1 MIKTKQSGIKTATQ
15 SKFLNYVTNS
25 EVASSLRQ
33 RAENEGG
40 FFGGVGY
47 LFEKLAVGFMTSVEG
62 IWDYAA
68 GGIADL
74 FGADKWAE
82 SQMEN
87 DWFGDWYS
95 HPEEWYNPSSGWQ
108 TAGDVAGGIGTS
120 APSML
125 AVAGAGAIAYFSGGS
140 LSPVA
145 AGLISAAV
153 AGLGAAGNATKEAY
167 KETGKLGAEEYGYG
181 AMVGVT
187 EGAIE
192 GVTSVIG
199 AGSGKIVKSI
209 ANSFGK
215 QAAKS
220 VGKTTAKSVVL
231 DLGKAFIS
239 EAFGEGFATWIDP
252 YYKRAT
258 YDPDAE
264 NATAQE
270 ILYTATVGGIAG
282 MIMDGGAKVTNTGIS
297 YLKGRNIANK
307 GNAKEVM
314 KLSEYLSA
322 FENQNKTEDE
332 TYTYIAE
339 TYAKLAKSLA
349 STGGEIKTAGQKK
362 LLGDLQRA
370 NTVAVFKPMVYK
382 SAANIVSNAEIVAE
396 RINSYYKDANGNPL
410 NVTAA
415 DIVKGIDKSSPQAMS
430 KSFQKALQENGILR
444 TLAVADTTGHLFLD
458 AERFEQRMMQS
469 NIASQA
475 DLNRFIET
483 ASEEKKASLGE
494 ALGIEN
500 WDAIELEEFNE
511 KFQAFVSNGDIETFK
526 AKNALIEEF
535 KSLQSKEPKRGI
547 PKNIHS
553 LKDGETRTFNDGY
566 SHIAI
571 KRAGD
576 GFTIYDYGTG
586 NISHELSLKDA
597 NKALRTYAFKRD
609 ETVAH
614 NDKVDAERNKITEV
628 NKYATENIKGY
639 SALSDANK
647 GEIRRLIRQGRAKGV
662 SDADIITYARVS
674 TRAGIKIKFSKESC
688 LVIDADGKPV
698 LNDDGTIKYG
708 DGAYN
713 YRTQEIIVNPEGKR
727 TAEKLL
733 SHELLHNMFAY
744 MGGVKPYRQLMKAA
758 QKKMNSKKK
767 SEIAK
772 AYLESGVIKS
782 EKDTILS
789 EEITAHYTEEFA
801 NQEFFNAV
809 LEEKQG
815 FGKRIL
821 NFLKNAITDY
831 EGDQRLTREAKEY
844 QKVYKKLFDRFA
856 DRNYQSNS
864 FESSAANGII
874 GNERFTIE
882 KSTDNKPFV
891 VVDEDIL
898 DGVAES
904 DWINK
909 VKSNLAAKFPNG
921 VQVGRNVINIDNQ
934 SRKELTFSRYTT
946 WLKNNDPQA
955 FSDKLRVTNNADEV
969 LEATDGWVN
978 EGLNHPRK
986 DSITSFARGNV
997 LLRIG
1002 KNDYSATV
1010 IVGTFKNGK
1019 MILYDIINLT
1029 PTTITKKET
1038 ASAIPVNS
1046 SQRTERKTLTISN
1059 DSITETEPNV
1069 NTNDKKSYALP
1080 KTDQEYLAAVE
1091 KGDIETAQ
1099 KMVDEAAKKAGY
1111 TIKAYHGTKN
1121 DFTEFDKNKIGSGV
1135 TLFAS
1140 QGKGFYFTARESV
1153 AEKYS
1158 RGGRVLSSYLKA
1170 NNLFSFVDKKSKNVN
1185 SLLDEFARLNGGK
1198 FDINQYSDFV
1208 DFEKRTGS
1216 VLSQVVK
1223 DKGESFTAF
1232 LQGKGFDGILYT
1244 SYDYDTGSSNKTY
1257 VIFEPEQIKS
1267 ADPVTYDNDGNVIPL
1282 SKRFDATKKDIRYA
1296 LPNKDSQGN
1305 ELTAEQQEFFKDSK
1319 IRDSEG
1325 NLLLVYHGT
1334 PKENGEFYVF
1344 DYNKAKRKGGFG
1356 FASFGKGFYF
1366 TTKKEAAEIYT
1377 RQGGRLLSVYVN
1389 IKHPYIVNGDIKEQI
1404 SKDFGIDPLNVY
1416 LQEVRRIL
1424 SSNGYDGIIQ
1434 GEGDA
1439 ITVVAYY
1446 PEQIKLT
1453 SNQNPTANPDIRY
1466 ALAIGNE
1473 SVEVEA
1479 EHTKNLVALHNLSED
1494 NLLRVLELGGFPMP
1508 SIAITKTDLA
1518 HNNYG
1523 DITVVFGRETVDPEN
1538 DSRNIVYDRD
1548 AWTPTIPKVDVKLS
1562 KQKVNDLIDELQ
1574 ENAGG
1579 VSSYKRSVDSFFDG
1593 RYRDNNGD
1601 YVISEYDYKKDLI
1614 GEKAIRNSGILAAY
1628 LKQKGIEIE
1637 PVYIESGFTMGWTS
1651 FTRKEAADLLEFVGI
1666 SKDITRDNI
1675 TTEQREKVLEKLIKY
1690 KAKEKLPIVRRFKN
1704 NANLTLE
1711 QVEDVLKSEYSDG
1724 HVSQLLF
1731 MAEDFFDE
1739 KRPKDVYDE
1748 HATIDKMRTAVGN
1761 EEDFYDWFWNKIES
1775 TLEKK
1780 GIDND
1785 SDVFDRRGN
1794 RRSFEQRHFAYT
1806 AANIV
1811 KAMTKGEQEGKAGFG
1826 MSAGALAAKL
1836 SKRFE
1841 SIEDIREAKEY
1852 LSLVSEEDL
1861 KAFNDKTYELYGELL
1876 TEIAGTSSDYF
1887 SNSSRRE
1894 DVGDILGKCA
1904 AAKPLTVENIKRIFD
1919 KETRGYNL
1927 NYKFNNDIAEQALL
1941 LFESL
1946 KHIPTTYFEA
1956 KPRRV
1961 VNFKEIKMVLVPNKA
1976 SSNLKNRLEKAKI
1989 PYRIYGETDAQR
2001 TEAIKKLDNVRFA
2014 LPYTAPTTD
2023 AVTTEVEQA
2032 YKPTIKDKVFTGWTA
2047 TQIAFTNAQA
2057 GIEKVGKIL
2066 GVSDIESIVQAA
2078 RSATNQADE
2087 MLAGNQRRIGDK
2099 SKVYQGEGLEKI
2111 LRPVKEKGTE
2121 YTEVFFDYLFN
2132 YHNVNRMN
2140 FEAISIA
2147 RNNGKVKLLAKNK
2160 KDITNLKK
2168 RKSALI
2174 KSRSTAK
2181 NASARK
2187 SIQTQI
2193 KDIDSQINAIEKVNK
2208 KLENDIASFVP
2219 AENKPVLDCTAK
2231 ESATYIKEY
2240 EKNYP
2245 EFKGI
2250 ARKLWNFIENLNQYR
2265 VDTGL
2270 ISQDTMMYLKQIYPH
2285 YVPTYRTDTNQG
2297 IGAVVGKYNLEVKKA
2312 IKRAKGS
2319 TKDLLPIDV
2328 MLARQVE
2335 ETIRAGRINVIANAL
2350 YEGAQSS
2357 GKSTY
2362 IEVISK
2368 EKVSESEQANIDP
2381 MDLRPKNNQ
2390 VTFFRDGEKITMR
2403 VSSEVFAGFDA
2414 FAPRVDISNPLLK
2427 IANKVNDT
2435 FKRLVTS
2442 LNPAFLLRNSAR
2454 DIQDAGIY
2462 SKYPKSFLKNYAR
2475 AAKYITEDHDLWQLY
2490 RSMGGLNSSV
2500 FDFDKGIVGAQNKWG
2515 LTKAEGNLL
2524 KKLLVNV
2531 ENANAFVEQLPRFAE
2546 FISSIEAGNT
2556 TEQAILDSAD
2566 VTTNFGRSGTLT
2578 KKLNSTLIPFLNPA
2592 IQGFSKLIRTITG
2605 ARTAK
2610 EITALLLKIA
2620 VVGIIPHLI
2629 NDLMYDDDED
2639 YEQLRDTDK
2648 ENNFLFKIGDKFIKI
2663 PKGRVASIFAGLVNR
2678 TKDMFEGES
2687 DAWDGYVDNV
2697 IQQVTPVSNFSRTIF
2712 SPFMDVSNNLTWY
2725 GSAIEGQ
2732 QFENTAPKDRYDE
2745 STSSIAVWLGQLLN
2759 YSPKKIHYILDQ
2771 YSGVIGDF
2779 ILPATTQKAEKDFI
2793 SGNFT
2798 LDPVSSNKL
2807 STDFYNIYEEAQ
2819 YAKTAGD
2826 DTAIYQVK
2834 YLNKVKSAVSELY
2847 KQKSEIQKS
2856 DLTDEEKL
2864 VQTNA
2869 IQILI
2874 NEAFKTAVS
2883 DYKSWTDTV
2892 QKTQGVGADL
2902 SSSERVTLRYT
2913 ESLRIMYG
2921 SERALREYDAKV
2933 YENCQLLSKANISYD
2948 DLYYFYFSTRNIT
2961 SDKDKQGNTI
2971 AGSKRNKIMSA
2982 VNQLKLPTEQKLILI
2997 ASKGYALTE
3006 DEKNTV
3012 ARYIV
3017 KLKKLSK
3024 DDKIALAEMCGLE
3037 VKGGKIV
3044 AKKPVK
3050 PLKLRLN

>member
-15 SKFLNYVTNS
+15 SNFLNYVTNS

-125 AVAGAGAIAYFSGGS
+125 AVAGAAAIAYYSGGS
-140 LSPVA
+140 LSSVS

-153 AGLGAAGNATKEAY
+153 AGLGAAGTATKEAY
-167 KETGKLGAEEYGYG
+167 RETGKLGAEEYGYG

-220 VGKTTAKSVVL
+220 VGKTTLLAVVL

-239 EAFGEGFATWIDP
+239 EAFEEGFATWIDP

-382 SAANIVSNAEIVAE
+382 SAANIVSNADIVAE

-647 GEIRRLIRQGRAKGV
+647 GEIRRLIRQGRAKGIN
-662 SDADIITYARVS
+662 DNDILMYARVA
-674 TRAGIKIKFSKESC
+674 TRTGVRISFDKEA
-688 LVIDADGKPV
+688 LAVAKDKDTQELIYADGV
-698 LNDDGTIKYG
+698 YDGK
-708 DGAYN
+708 N
-713 YRTQEIIVNPEGKR
+713 NVIIVNPEATRTVEALLIHELTHAIDKTADGKIILMKGVENMSDEEKQAIVKR
-727 TAEKLL
+727 YTKAGHGGTIELIDEINAHYAEGQLANRKTLEKLL
-733 SHELLHNMFAY
+733 EKEPSIKDKILSFF
-744 MGGVKPYRQLMKAA
+744 KKASA
-758 QKKMNSKKK
+758 DTEDERLSKKAKAFYKTYKKM
-767 SEIAK
+767 
-772 AYLESGVIKS
+772 
-782 EKDTILS
+782 
-789 EEITAHYTEEFA
+789 
-801 NQEFFNAV
+801 
-809 LEEKQG
+809 
-815 FGKRIL
+815 
-821 NFLKNAITDY
+821 
-831 EGDQRLTREAKEY
+831 
-844 QKVYKKLFDRFA
+844 FDLFA

-904 DWINK
+904 DWIK
-909 VKSNLAAKFPNG
+909 EVKSNLATKFPNG
-921 VQVGRNVINIDNQ
+921 VQVGKNVISIDNQ
-934 SRKELTFSRYTT
+934 SRKELTFSKYTN

-955 FSDKLRVTNNADEV
+955 YSDKLRATNNADEV
-969 LEATDGWVN
+969 LGATEGWIN

-986 DSITSFARGNV
+986 DNITSFARGTV

-1002 KNDYSATV
+1002 KNDYSASV

-1029 PTTITKKET
+1029 PTTIVKKET
-1038 ASAIPVNS
+1038 ANAIPVNS

-1069 NTNDKKSYALP
+1069 NTNDKKSYAMP

-1099 KMVDEAAKKAGY
+1099 KMVDEAAKRAGY
-1111 TIKAYHGTKN
+1111 TIKSYHGTLAK
-1121 DFTEFDKNKIGSGV
+1121 DFTEFKKSFIGSR
-1135 TLFAS
+1135 FNYDD
-1140 QGKGFYFTARESV
+1140 KGFFFIDRKSI
-1153 AEKYS
+1153 AEDYASSEFDSSKK
-1158 RGGRVLSSYLKA
+1158 GRVLDVYLRVKKP
-1170 NNLFSFVDKKSKNVN
+1170 LLVDKQFCLREGLGNPFRDEDAIGVWDAYLEFFKEEAEVRKADGIILDDGMSKM
-1185 SLLDEFARLNGGK
+1185 
-1198 FDINQYSDFV
+1198 
-1208 DFEKRTGS
+1208 T
-1216 VLSQVVK
+1216 VV
-1223 DKGESFTAF
+1223 
-1232 LQGKGFDGILYT
+1232 FDG
-1244 SYDYDTGSSNKTY
+1244 
-1257 VIFEPEQIKS
+1257 EQIKS
-1267 ADPVTYDNDGNVIPL
+1267 ADPVTYDDAGKIIPL
-1282 SKRFDATKKDIRYA
+1282 SRRFSQYNRDIRFA

-1319 IRDSEG
+1319 IRAVEREVGVEISPEG
-1325 NLLLVYHGT
+1325 SLLPVYHGT
-1334 PKENGEFYVF
+1334 NSGEFYEF
-1344 DYNKAKRKGGFG
+1344 DKKLTGSSNDAGWYGR
-1356 FASFGKGFYF
+1356 GFYF
-1366 TTKKEAAEIYT
+1366 AFNKGEAEYYGRRVIECYLNIKNPFFFSEEMQSYDGVESGDVFFDFGSFIINFAKKFPKLAAQESITITKEFDGQGNGDSFEKSIVDFAAELEELYKSE
-1377 RQGGRLLSVYVN
+1377 RLKLNEVHSDEGKYYEYKFKNNVDEIVKDEELKKLIRENWIDTPYMANVAYKNGEITFEQSNAIMDLMDEYGYENFRDARIHGARFKTKESAEKNRLSACVSYLSN
-1389 IKHPYIVNGDIKEQI
+1389 HRYAYIEQHMPEHYIQRI
-1404 SKDFGIDPLNVY
+1404 SKQFTEELKA
-1416 LQEVRRIL
+1416 Q
-1424 SSNGYDGIIQ
+1424 GYDGIVQ
-1434 GEGDA
+1434 SKYGDE
-1439 ITVVAYY
+1439 IVAF
-1446 PEQIKLT
+1446 EENQIKLT
-1453 SNQNPTANPDIRY
+1453 SNKKPT
-1466 ALAIGNE
+1466 
-1473 SVEVEA
+1473 
-1479 EHTKNLVALHNLSED
+1479 
-1494 NLLRVLELGGFPMP
+1494 
-1508 SIAITKTDLA
+1508 
-1518 HNNYG
+1518 
-1523 DITVVFGRETVDPEN
+1523 
-1538 DSRNIVYDRD
+1538 
-1548 AWTPTIPKVDVKLS
+1548 
-1562 KQKVNDLIDELQ
+1562 VN
-1574 ENAGG
+1574 
-1579 VSSYKRSVDSFFDG
+1579 
-1593 RYRDNNGD
+1593 
-1601 YVISEYDYKKDLI
+1601 KD
-1614 GEKAIRNSGILAAY
+1614 
-1628 LKQKGIEIE
+1628 
-1637 PVYIESGFTMGWTS
+1637 M
-1651 FTRKEAADLLEFVGI
+1651 
-1666 SKDITRDNI
+1666 
-1675 TTEQREKVLEKLIKY
+1675 
-1690 KAKEKLPIVRRFKN
+1690 
-1704 NANLTLE
+1704 
-1711 QVEDVLKSEYSDG
+1711 
-1724 HVSQLLF
+1724 
-1731 MAEDFFDE
+1731 
-1739 KRPKDVYDE
+1739 
-1748 HATIDKMRTAVGN
+1748 
-1761 EEDFYDWFWNKIES
+1761 
-1775 TLEKK
+1775 
-1780 GIDND
+1780 
-1785 SDVFDRRGN
+1785 
-1794 RRSFEQRHFAYT
+1794 
-1806 AANIV
+1806 
-1811 KAMTKGEQEGKAGFG
+1811 
-1826 MSAGALAAKL
+1826 
-1836 SKRFE
+1836 
-1841 SIEDIREAKEY
+1841 
-1852 LSLVSEEDL
+1852 
-1861 KAFNDKTYELYGELL
+1861 
-1876 TEIAGTSSDYF
+1876 
-1887 SNSSRRE
+1887 
-1894 DVGDILGKCA
+1894 
-1904 AAKPLTVENIKRIFD
+1904 
-1919 KETRGYNL
+1919 
-1927 NYKFNNDIAEQALL
+1927 
-1941 LFESL
+1941 
-1946 KHIPTTYFEA
+1946 
-1956 KPRRV
+1956 
-1961 VNFKEIKMVLVPNKA
+1961 
-1976 SSNLKNRLEKAKI
+1976 
-1989 PYRIYGETDAQR
+1989 
-2001 TEAIKKLDNVRFA
+2001 RFA

-2524 KKLLVNV
+2524 TKLLVNV

-2834 YLNKVKSAVSELY
+2834 YLNKVKSAVSEMY
-2847 KQKSEIQKS
+2847 KQKSKIQKS

-2982 VNQLKLPTEQKLILI
+2982 VNQLKLPAEQKLILI
-2997 ASKGYALTE
+2997 ASKGYSLTD
-3006 DEKNTV
+3006 DEKDAV

-3017 KLKKLSK
+3017 KLKQISK

-3044 AKKPVK
+3044 TKKPVK

>member
-15 SKFLNYVTNS
+15 SNFLNYVTNS

-47 LFEKLAVGFMTSVEG
+47 LFEKLAVGFMSSVEG

-187 EGAIE
+187 EGAVE
-192 GVTSVIG
+192 GLTSVIG

-239 EAFGEGFATWIDP
+239 EAFEEGFATWIDP

-258 YDPDAE
+258 YDPNAE

-270 ILYTATVGGIAG
+270 ITYSAVVGGIAG
-282 MIMDGGAKVTNTGIS
+282 MIMDGVAKVTNTGIS

-500 WDAIELEEFNE
+500 WDTIELEEFNE

-647 GEIRRLIRQGRAKGV
+647 GEIRRLIRQGRAKGIN
-662 SDADIITYARVS
+662 DNDILMYARVA
-674 TRAGIKIKFSKESC
+674 TRTGVRISFDKEALAVAKDKDTQKFIYADGVYDGANN
-688 LVIDADGKPV
+688 VIVVNPEATRTVEALLIHELTHAIDKTADGKIILMKGV
-698 LNDDGTIKYG
+698 ENMSDEEKQAIVKRYTKAGHGGTIELK
-708 DGAYN
+708 D
-713 YRTQEIIVNPEGKR
+713 EINAHYAEGQLANRK
-727 TAEKLL
+727 TLEKLL
-733 SHELLHNMFAY
+733 EKEPSLKDKILSFF
-744 MGGVKPYRQLMKAA
+744 KKASA
-758 QKKMNSKKK
+758 DTEDERLSKKANAFYKTYKKM
-767 SEIAK
+767 
-772 AYLESGVIKS
+772 
-782 EKDTILS
+782 
-789 EEITAHYTEEFA
+789 
-801 NQEFFNAV
+801 
-809 LEEKQG
+809 
-815 FGKRIL
+815 
-821 NFLKNAITDY
+821 
-831 EGDQRLTREAKEY
+831 
-844 QKVYKKLFDRFA
+844 FDKFA

-864 FESSAANGII
+864 IENAVTNIKQENMHVSEKKFAYEKAVVNNDILDMIKKIETGSFKDNEKVDLGVVSEHAAKEIKKLLNIDVTGYKIAIEARQIAHILKDHGKNG
-874 GNERFTIE
+874 
-882 KSTDNKPFV
+882 KTDQSMSN
-891 VVDEDIL
+891 DEDIAKMAHVL
-898 DGVAES
+898 ENF
-904 DWINK
+904 NK
-909 VKSNLAAKFPNG
+909 ITPAGKSSAYSYMKN
-921 VQVGRNVINIDNQ
+921 GRNRTADTVLYEREIGEKSYYVVQAVPEAQAKTLFVVSAFIGEKGYE
-934 SRKELTFSRYTT
+934 RK
-946 WLKNNDPQA
+946 
-955 FSDKLRVTNNADEV
+955 
-969 LEATDGWVN
+969 
-978 EGLNHPRK
+978 
-986 DSITSFARGNV
+986 I
-997 LLRIG
+997 
-1002 KNDYSATV
+1002 
-1010 IVGTFKNGK
+1010 KNGTSQLIDAK
-1019 MILYDIINLT
+1019 SPNAT
-1029 PTTITKKET
+1029 PK
-1038 ASAIPVNS
+1038 AGSVVVP
-1046 SQRTERKTLTISN
+1046 N
-1059 DSITETEPNV
+1059 DRIAQNEPNV
-1069 NTNDKKSYALP
+1069 NTNDKKSYAMP
-1080 KTDQEYLAAVE
+1080 KTDQEYLVAVE

-1111 TIKAYHGTKN
+1111 DSPLLFHGTQSFG
-1121 DFTEFDKNKIGSGV
+1121 FTEFDLSKMDDKRSIFLTSNPRIAATYSGV
-1135 TLFAS
+1135 MGTREMS
-1140 QGKGFYFTARESV
+1140 NQNSVEVDTMTAEEIV
-1153 AEKYS
+1153 AELNSNKYKFGEEDADEYKYS
-1158 RGGRVLSSYLKA
+1158 YLDLKDINRKIKEVNEEIESLKGLVDEKIRSFADKMANGFEYDDYNAHEKLVYLKKKLDIWDYNELPTAIYGALHYSTAFKEEGIQIAELEKNLRLIKKLQRNDNSNGVIVEDWLEGYSLELLTLQDAKDRLTVRRKSGNYSLYA
-1170 NNLFSFVDKKSKNVN
+1170 NLGKSLEIDCNGSVWRDIRHWTTKIEVSRTNTYVERVGNEYILFDKESRTPIHNGDVAVNTFTENMDNDRRQMFLIDMANQSLRIIAEEYRTTREISEYAQSHGFDSVTFKNIKDNGGLNSFVKMDETADIYVLFDPENV
-1185 SLLDEFARLNGGK
+1185 
-1198 FDINQYSDFV
+1198 
-1208 DFEKRTGS
+1208 
-1216 VLSQVVK
+1216 
-1223 DKGESFTAF
+1223 
-1232 LQGKGFDGILYT
+1232 
-1244 SYDYDTGSSNKTY
+1244 
-1257 VIFEPEQIKS
+1257 KS
-1267 ADPVTYDNDGNVIPL
+1267 ADPVTYDNEGNIVPL
-1282 SKRFDATKKDIRYA
+1282 SERFDASKKDMRFA
-1296 LPNKDSQGN
+1296 LPNKDIQGN

-1319 IRDSEG
+1319 IRAVEREVGVEISPEG
-1325 NLLLVYHGT
+1325 SLLPVYHGT
-1334 PKENGEFYVF
+1334 NSGEFYEF
-1344 DYNKAKRKGGFG
+1344 DKKLTGSSNDAGWYGR
-1356 FASFGKGFYF
+1356 GFYF
-1366 TTKKEAAEIYT
+1366 AFNKGEAEYYGRRVIECYLNIKNPFFFSEEMQSYDGVESGDVFFDFGSFIINFAKKFPKLAAQESITITKEFDGQGNGDSFEKSIVDFAAELEELYKSE
-1377 RQGGRLLSVYVN
+1377 RLKLNEVHSDEGKYYEYKFKNNVDEIVKDEELKKLIRENWIDTPYMANVAYKNGEITFEQSNAIMDLMDEYGYENFRDARIHGARFKTKESAEKNRLSACVSYLSN
-1389 IKHPYIVNGDIKEQI
+1389 HRYAYIEQHMPEHYIQRI
-1404 SKDFGIDPLNVY
+1404 SKQFTEELKA
-1416 LQEVRRIL
+1416 Q
-1424 SSNGYDGIIQ
+1424 GYDGIVQ
-1434 GEGDA
+1434 SKYGDE
-1439 ITVVAYY
+1439 IVAF
-1446 PEQIKLT
+1446 EENQIKLT
-1453 SNQNPTANPDIRY
+1453 SNKKPT
-1466 ALAIGNE
+1466 
-1473 SVEVEA
+1473 
-1479 EHTKNLVALHNLSED
+1479 
-1494 NLLRVLELGGFPMP
+1494 
-1508 SIAITKTDLA
+1508 
-1518 HNNYG
+1518 
-1523 DITVVFGRETVDPEN
+1523 
-1538 DSRNIVYDRD
+1538 
-1548 AWTPTIPKVDVKLS
+1548 
-1562 KQKVNDLIDELQ
+1562 VN
-1574 ENAGG
+1574 
-1579 VSSYKRSVDSFFDG
+1579 
-1593 RYRDNNGD
+1593 
-1601 YVISEYDYKKDLI
+1601 KD
-1614 GEKAIRNSGILAAY
+1614 
-1628 LKQKGIEIE
+1628 
-1637 PVYIESGFTMGWTS
+1637 M
-1651 FTRKEAADLLEFVGI
+1651 
-1666 SKDITRDNI
+1666 
-1675 TTEQREKVLEKLIKY
+1675 
-1690 KAKEKLPIVRRFKN
+1690 
-1704 NANLTLE
+1704 
-1711 QVEDVLKSEYSDG
+1711 
-1724 HVSQLLF
+1724 
-1731 MAEDFFDE
+1731 
-1739 KRPKDVYDE
+1739 
-1748 HATIDKMRTAVGN
+1748 
-1761 EEDFYDWFWNKIES
+1761 
-1775 TLEKK
+1775 
-1780 GIDND
+1780 
-1785 SDVFDRRGN
+1785 
-1794 RRSFEQRHFAYT
+1794 
-1806 AANIV
+1806 
-1811 KAMTKGEQEGKAGFG
+1811 
-1826 MSAGALAAKL
+1826 
-1836 SKRFE
+1836 
-1841 SIEDIREAKEY
+1841 
-1852 LSLVSEEDL
+1852 
-1861 KAFNDKTYELYGELL
+1861 
-1876 TEIAGTSSDYF
+1876 
-1887 SNSSRRE
+1887 
-1894 DVGDILGKCA
+1894 
-1904 AAKPLTVENIKRIFD
+1904 
-1919 KETRGYNL
+1919 
-1927 NYKFNNDIAEQALL
+1927 
-1941 LFESL
+1941 
-1946 KHIPTTYFEA
+1946 
-1956 KPRRV
+1956 
-1961 VNFKEIKMVLVPNKA
+1961 
-1976 SSNLKNRLEKAKI
+1976 
-1989 PYRIYGETDAQR
+1989 
-2001 TEAIKKLDNVRFA
+2001 RFA

-2524 KKLLVNV
+2524 TKLLVNV

-2648 ENNFLFKIGDKFIKI
+2648 ENNFLFKISDKFIKI

-2834 YLNKVKSAVSELY
+2834 YLNKVKSAVSEMY

-2883 DYKSWTDTV
+2883 DYESWTDTV

-2948 DLYYFYFSTRNIT
+2948 DLYYFYFFTRNIT

-2982 VNQLKLPTEQKLILI
+2982 VNQLKLPAEQKLILI

-3044 AKKPVK
+3044 TKKPVK